1 MEIQE
6 SNVETQESNSIVCS
20 ITGGIGTGKSSVA
33 KIVSDM
39 GFTVISS
46 DANAKEIMLNNPK
59 VKEEIIAEFGT
70 ESYNS
75 DGSINNTY
83 LAKLVF
89 GDTEKH
95 EKALDKL
102 NSIVHPI
109 VIQKMIEDVERLET
123 AGVELIFVESAL
135 TFEAGLDEGFDYI
148 ITVDCKEELAIE
160 RAMQRSNMTKEE
172 VMLRMKNQMSNQRK
186 TEMADFVIENNGS
199 ETELEQSVKLIIGI
213 ISQLV
218 KN

>member
-1 MEIQE
+1 M
-6 SNVETQESNSIVCS
+6 ETQESNSIVCS

-33 KIVSDM
+33 KIVADM
-39 GFTVISS
+39 GYTVISS
-46 DANAKEIMLNNPK
+46 DANAKEIMLNNPN
-59 VKEEIIAEFGT
+59 VKQSIIAEFGN

-89 GDTEKH
+89 GDSENQ

-109 VIQKMIEDVERLET
+109 VIQKMIEDVEKLEK

-199 ETELEQSVKLIIGI
+199 ETELEQSVKFIIGI
-213 ISQLV
+213 ISQLA
-218 KN
+218 NN